1 MKTYKYKNRSKKPF
15 ILTVFY
21 LLLVVLLMILVKL
34 TRVNEEKESMRLIAI
49 KQGSKKVKYY
59 KEVNGELINIDKV
72 TLEKLMNKYNVVLEE
87 IPNEKWI

>member
-87 IPNEKWI
+87 IPNEK